1 MTATAC
7 RRNERRPHPPPSPP
21 LAPGGGG
28 GGGAGAAGR
37 AGAARPRP
45 SRALRTRV
53 IGAPRARLRAR
64 TPPIVHTRPHTVHAR
79 RRRPNLPHL
88 PKLAP
93 GSTRVTGTC
102 TAAEAALVKGVP
114 RPRPARRLWGARSPP
129 RRKCTRTTEAP
140 DTARAHRSHLQ
151 PRRPRFEVNV
161 LFASRRVTSGSAHSP
176 SSVSIKLYCQCN
188 KMCSATT
195 RHSTV
200 AT

>member
-21 LAPGGGG
+21 LAPGD
-28 GGGAGAAGR
+28 GGAGG
-37 AGAARPRP
+37 ARPPP

-93 GSTRVTGTC
+93 GSTGVTGTC
-102 TAAEAALVKGVP
+102 TAAEAALAKGAP
-114 RPRPARRLWGARSPP
+114 RPRPARRRWGARSPP
-129 RRKCTRTTEAP
+129 KRKCTRTTEAP

-151 PRRPRFEVNV
+151 PAAPVRGNGKRP
-161 LFASRRVTSGSAHSP
+161 LRVAPCDQRQRTRPVP
-176 SSVSIKLYCQCN
+176 SQ
-188 KMCSATT
+188 
-195 RHSTV
+195 
-200 AT
+200 